1 MKVGAVAERTLTW
14 VHGTLLSG
22 HSSQGEILSNENY
35 PVEASPGH
43 GLSGTGE
50 GDDKVGDEDEVND
63 YKNENN
69 ENDGC
74 EGNKSSG
81 KECTHHESLDNPCT
95 NILDMNVAL
104 PSVNCIPISI
114 LPNHDVRIKLMTSN
128 VISSKDNLYQAVCPG
143 GVSPIRV
150 DSTNRPTPSPTL
162 KEGYRVS
169 FARRVVSRKMFKF
182 NMNDCSMVATIS
194 RCLHYEVRYV
204 YIHLFA
210 YVYIYAHIYMI
221 FMYYI
226 GGEFGR

>member
-1 MKVGAVAERTLTW
+1 VKILPDLKVGAVAERTLTW

-63 YKNENN
+63 YKNEN
-69 ENDGC
+69 C

-104 PSVNCIPISI
+104 PSVNCTPISI

-182 NMNDCSMVATIS
+182 NLNDCSMVATIS

-210 YVYIYAHIYMI
+210 YVYIYGHIYMNLCI
-221 FMYYI
+221 I
-226 GGEFGR
+226 